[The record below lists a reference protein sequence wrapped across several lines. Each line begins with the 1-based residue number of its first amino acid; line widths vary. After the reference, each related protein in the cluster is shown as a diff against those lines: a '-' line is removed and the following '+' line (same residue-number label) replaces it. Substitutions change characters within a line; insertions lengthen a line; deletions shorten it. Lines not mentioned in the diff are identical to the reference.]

1 MRHLWLL
8 IPLLAGSAAA
18 QTPAAPRNR
27 IIGVVTE
34 VQTGAL
40 QVKTDAGEVFTVV
53 LLPET
58 KFRKIAPGEKDLTK
72 AREIKVSDVESG
84 DRVLARGPVETERK
98 TLTAQLLIVMTL
110 SDLAAKQERERA
122 EWRRRGAAGSVVS
135 TDEAAHQ
142 IKLRIPSLRGGEQF
156 LTVQVSDTTRM
167 RRYAPGS
174 VRFAD
179 AKPSRLAEIRAGD
192 QVRAL
197 GDKNAEG
204 TVLTAEEVVAGSF
217 RTIAAMVT
225 MVAPE
230 TGELQVKDLDSG
242 KLLTVK
248 VTHDSVLRRFPETP
262 FWAMGQGGGG
272 GGQRP
277 ANGAPAGG
285 GPGGQGGG
293 PGPGGGGG
301 MGRGGNLQEMLQR
314 LPVTHLNEVKTGE
327 TIIISSTREADPQQ
341 LTAITLLAGAEG
353 LVNMRR
359 AALAR
364 AAASGGA
371 QANQSMGN
379 WNLGDLS
386 MIPMP

>member
-1 MRHLWLL
+1 MRHFWLM
-8 IPLLAGSAAA
+8 IPLLAASAAA
-18 QTPAAPRNR
+18 QTPAPPRNR
-27 IIGVVTE
+27 IIGVVTS

-40 QVKTDAGEVFTVV
+40 QVKTDAGDVFTVV

-72 AREIKVSDVESG
+72 ALEIKVSDVESG

-98 TLTAQLLIVMTL
+98 TITAQWLIVMSL
-110 SDLAAKQERERA
+110 SDLAAKHERERA
-122 EWRRRGAAGSVVS
+122 EWLRRGVAGSVVS
-135 TDEAAHQ
+135 IDAAAHQ
-142 IKLRIPSLRGGEQF
+142 IKLRIPSLRGEQF
-156 LTVQVSDTTRM
+156 LTVQVGETTRV
-167 RRYAPGS
+167 RRYAPDS

-179 AKPSRLAEIRAGD
+179 AKPSSLAEVKAGD

-197 GDKNAEG
+197 GEKNAEG

-217 RTIAAMVT
+217 RTIAATVVT
-225 MVAPE
+225 VAPE
-230 TGELQVKDLDSG
+230 TGELHVKDLDSG

-272 GGQRP
+272 GAQRA
-277 ANGAPAGG
+277 ANGAPA
-285 GPGGQGGG
+285 PA
-293 PGPGGGGG
+293 GPGGGPNGPG
-301 MGRGGNLQEMLQR
+301 MRRGSGNLQEMLQH

-327 TIIISSTREADPQQ
+327 TIIVSSTRGADPQQ
-341 LTAITLLAGAEG
+341 FTAITLLAGAEG

-359 AALAR
+359 ASLAR
-364 AAASGGA
+364 ATASGGA
-371 QANQSMGN
+371 QASQSMGN